1 MLRVNAPL
9 YARLTCAP
17 RPSYLLRSPGLFSPG
32 QLTRVRPVRQMGSLL
47 GLSDFNPD
55 DMSARLEGMLPI
67 IQQVNEQFRNP
78 VSPGAAASF

>member
-1 MLRVNAPL
+1 MPTNP
-9 YARLTCAP
+9 
-17 RPSYLLRSPGLFSPG
+17 YLHPP
-32 QLTRVRPVRQMGSLL
+32 QMGSLL

-78 VSPGAAASF
+78 VSMGCCHVSLSWDRVGWARFWVLFEWDGGRGCLRLFD